1 MKDILYSIK
10 NTEREEEREESKAY
24 KIIVFLSFDQNY
36 IRHIYT
42 YIFIPID
49 PIESTHLVT

>member
-10 NTEREEEREESKAY
+10 NTKREEEREESKAY

-36 IRHIYT
+36 IRYILYIYL
-42 YIFIPID
+42 YLL
-49 PIESTHLVT
+49 IELKVRT